1 MDAPAFYVPEPDGT
15 RHVLLSI
22 TQTDNALKTKLF
34 RTAVA
39 ACVFAGVPGFAAAA
53 TAGTALGG
61 TAEVLFI
68 AQIVVLILV
77 GRLLGEVMQRI
88 GQPAVV
94 GQLLAGLILGPS
106 LFGWIWPEGQ
116 AFLFPHTI
124 EQKSMIS
131 AVSQLGILML
141 LLLTGMETDLALARK
156 VGGKSF
162 LITALGVAVPF
173 ACGFALGEFLP
184 RSMLPDPSH
193 RVVAALF
200 LGTALSISSIKIVAM
215 VIREMN
221 FMRRNLGQIIV
232 AAAIMED
239 SLGWIIIAVTLG
251 IATAGG
257 IALVS
262 LARTVIGVALF
273 LGFSFTVG
281 RTLVFKL
288 IRWVNDTFQS
298 EYAVVSAILIVM
310 GTMAVLTD
318 LIGVH
323 TVLGAFVAG
332 VLVGESPILT
342 EHIQQQ
348 VRGLIVALFMP
359 VFFGLSGLS
368 ADLTILK
375 DPTLALYTLGLVAI
389 ASVGKFTG
397 AFLGAELAG
406 LNRREAFA
414 IGCGMNARGATEV
427 IVATIGLSMGVLTQ
441 NLFTMI
447 VTMAVITT
455 SAMPP
460 MLRWA
465 LLRLPPEKEERERL
479 EKEELDEKGF
489 VSRFERLLAAVDDGL
504 NGKFATHIAGFVA
517 GQRGMPLTLLEISKK
532 EGRNFGQIDFERV
545 VKTAARQSSEVA
557 ETEKGDDKPRKVD
570 ITKRAADE
578 PEEAVSDE
586 ARKGYD
592 FLFVGIDRMR
602 DGKGAFTTDLSR
614 AVSGFDGPMGLVM
627 AGDYE
632 DAAEQPGYNIL
643 VPVNG
648 TEASRRGLE
657 MALSIA
663 SAEETQITALLVGER
678 KTERRGRAKR
688 TTAARKAEKA
698 ILEDVKALAK
708 RHGHAIR
715 PAIRLEGS
723 PEEAIFEEA
732 KKMKASLIVIGAS
745 RRVGDL
751 LYYGKTVGALLEKW
765 KGAVIVVGS

>member
-1 MDAPAFYVPEPDGT
+1 
-15 RHVLLSI
+15 
-22 TQTDNALKTKLF
+22 
-34 RTAVA
+34 VA
-39 ACVFAGVPGFAAAA
+39 ACAFAGVPTYALAA
-53 TAGTALGG
+53 TGATALGG

-77 GRLLGEVMQRI
+77 GRLLGELMQRI

-116 AFLFPHTI
+116 AFLFPHTV
-124 EQKSMIS
+124 EQKSMIA

-162 LITALGVAVPF
+162 VITAFGVAVPF

-184 RSMLPDPSH
+184 ESMLPDPTH

-257 IALVS
+257 IALGS
-262 LARTVIGVALF
+262 LAKTVIGVVLF
-273 LGFSFTVG
+273 LGFSFTIG

-310 GTMAVLTD
+310 GTMAVITD

-465 LLRLPPEKEERERL
+465 LLRLPPEKEEQERL
-479 EKEELDEKGF
+479 EKEEIDEKGF
-489 VSRFERLLAAVDDGL
+489 VSRFERLLAAVDDSL

-517 GQRGMPLTLLEISKK
+517 GQRGMPLTLLEIDKK
-532 EGRNFGQIDFERV
+532 EGKDFGHIDFERV
-545 VKTAARQSSEVA
+545 VKTAAKQSSEIA

-570 ITKRAADE
+570 ITKRAAGK

-586 ARKGYD
+586 AKKGYD
-592 FLFVGIDRMR
+592 FLFVGIDKMR

-648 TEASRRGLE
+648 TEVSRRGLE

-663 SAEETQITALLVGER
+663 SAQDTQITALLVAER
-678 KTERRGRAKR
+678 KAERRGTKNR
-688 TTAARKAEKA
+688 TTATRKAEKA

-715 PAIRLEGS
+715 PAIHLEGS
-723 PEEAIFEEA
+723 PEEAIFDEA

-745 RRVGDL
+745 KRVGDL
-751 LYYGKTVGALLEKW
+751 LYYGKTVGALMEKW